1 MTVAYTLKDYPDIVR
16 LVVKGAP
23 ETIVPLCTSKLDSL
37 NQMDVFNGRG
47 QDGTDYLENVV
58 VNELI
63 VGPNPATQVLDNS
76 SVVVEDDSQV
86 LDGQH
91 PRGRAPTGLKPLTI
105 AYRDFYT
112 NEFVATKNS
121 QNNFEGEESRT
132 IIENDLTLI
141 STVGLEDPMRK
152 GISDALE

>member
-23 ETIVPLCTSKLDSL
+23 EAIVPMCTSKLDSL
-37 NQMDVFNGRG
+37 NQMNVFNGRG
-47 QDGTDYLENVV
+47 QDGTDYLDNVV
-58 VNELI
+58 VNDLI
-63 VGPNPATQVLDNS
+63 VGPNPATQIVHDGSAL
-76 SVVVEDDSQV
+76 EDSQV
-86 LDGQH
+86 SLASRSG
-91 PRGRAPTGLKPLTI
+91 ANATGLKPITI

-121 QNNFEGEESRT
+121 QNGFEDEQSRT

-141 STVGLEDPMRK
+141 STIGLEDPMRK
-152 GISDALE
+152 GISEALD